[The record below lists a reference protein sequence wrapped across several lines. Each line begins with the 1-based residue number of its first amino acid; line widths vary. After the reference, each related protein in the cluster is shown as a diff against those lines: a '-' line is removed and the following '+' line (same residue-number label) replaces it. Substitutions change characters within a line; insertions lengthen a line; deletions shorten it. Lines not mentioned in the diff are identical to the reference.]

1 MQEKTYCEILHDVYA
16 KNKNKKSNG
25 KKSRATITFI
35 KVVTSV
41 FFKLNVSHLLKDFAI
56 RLELIFLTEHL
67 SGAKAVSL
75 GKQCGCIFKH
85 LIQGVHPRVHA
96 GQ

>member
-1 MQEKTYCEILHDVYA
+1 MEK
-16 KNKNKKSNG
+16 KNKKS
-25 KKSRATITFI
+25 RAKITFI

-56 RLELIFLTEHL
+56 WLELIFFTEHL